1 MNEREFANKIK
12 QDLNY
17 GTGRLQS
24 QVADRLRQSRE
35 RALNAFA
42 AKAVNEHAFSFAGHP
57 GHAHLHFPASRKWL
71 PFALVPLLLIG
82 ALYWQQQENGHEDS
96 VDAAL
101 LASDIPLNAF
111 VDKNFQSWLDQ
122 SAQR

>member
-17 GTGRLQS
+17 GTGHLQS
-24 QVADRLRQSRE
+24 QVTDRLRQSRE
-35 RALNAFA
+35 RAMEVFA
-42 AKAVNEHAFSFAGHP
+42 AKAVSENAYAFAGHH
-57 GHAHLHFPASRKWL
+57 GHSHPHFSASRKWL
-71 PFALVPLLLIG
+71 SFAIIPLLLIG
-82 ALYWQQQENGHEDS
+82 VMYWQQLENNREENI
-96 VDAAL
+96 DAAL

-122 SAQR
+122 SSQR